1 MVVQLR
7 AAVGTIGQPG
17 EQPHFSHLGWTA
29 AVFPAFLHNLPCL
42 LVDNRFMGALKPCVD
57 NRDAARKQKNKI
69 TYFKQKRNIETG
81 KEIKKLVFS
90 K

>member
-1 MVVQLR
+1 
-7 AAVGTIGQPG
+7 
-17 EQPHFSHLGWTA
+17 
-29 AVFPAFLHNLPCL
+29 
-42 LVDNRFMGALKPCVD
+42 MGALKPCVD